1 MVRKRG
7 GPGDFPAPEP
17 GPQGLFTSLTLFAE
31 PEDTPRTA
39 IANSRMRLVARVSG
53 LTAIN

>member
-31 PEDTPRTA
+31 QEDTPRTA